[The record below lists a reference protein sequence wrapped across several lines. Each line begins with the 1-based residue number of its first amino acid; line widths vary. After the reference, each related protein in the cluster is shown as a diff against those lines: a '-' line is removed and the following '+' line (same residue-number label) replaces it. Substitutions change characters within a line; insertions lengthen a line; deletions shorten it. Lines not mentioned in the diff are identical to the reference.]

1 MRAHFNRFNL
11 RPGKLA
17 INEGNTVKIS
27 DTTNQIT
34 KVKRTFFHDSPLM
47 AIQYMFLLPL
57 IIIIIIIICYYYY
70 YYILLLL
77 FLIIIISSYY
87 YYYYYYY
94 GCYLLFVFVS
104 VFIGLYSVNRGQRGN
119 STHFRMEH
127 SALNGSKSEWKME
140 VKFRPKGGNVAKW
153 QNISVHYPGATTEID
168 HNFITLTIPWPE
180 EEHEFAVFGTPEKDD
195 KKRMQLGIFG
205 ESLAKGKNASF
216 HAVLLDDTLMAFE
229 VRGIKMEFFL
239 LLIQLICNFC

>member
-1 MRAHFNRFNL
+1 
-11 RPGKLA
+11 
-17 INEGNTVKIS
+17 
-27 DTTNQIT
+27 
-34 KVKRTFFHDSPLM
+34 
-47 AIQYMFLLPL
+47 MFLLL
-57 IIIIIIIICYYYY
+57 LLLLIIIICYYYY
-70 YYILLLL
+70 YLLLLLL
-77 FLIIIISSYY
+77 FVIIIIISCYYYYYYYLLLLLLFVIIIIIISSSYY
-87 YYYYYYY
+87 YYYSY
-94 GCYLLFVFVS
+94 CLLFVFVS

-140 VKFRPKGGNVAKW
+140 VKFRPKGDNVAKW

-216 HAVLLDDTLMAFE
+216 HAVLFDDTLMAFE
-229 VRGIKMEFFL
+229 VRGIKMEFFFVFDSTYL
-239 LLIQLICNFC
+239 QFLLIQIEKHSNITL

>member
-1 MRAHFNRFNL
+1 
-11 RPGKLA
+11 
-17 INEGNTVKIS
+17 
-27 DTTNQIT
+27 
-34 KVKRTFFHDSPLM
+34 
-47 AIQYMFLLPL
+47 MFLLL
-57 IIIIIIIICYYYY
+57 IIIIIICYYYY
-70 YYILLLL
+70 YFFLLLLLFLLIITIISYYYYFLLLLLL
-77 FLIIIISSYY
+77 FLIIIIIISSSSSSSYY

-94 GCYLLFVFVS
+94 YSCCLLFVFVS
-104 VFIGLYSVNRGQRGN
+104 VFIGFYSVNRGQRGN

-140 VKFRPKGGNVAKW
+140 VKFRPKGDNVAKW

-168 HNFITLTIPWPE
+168 HNFITLTIPWPG

-216 HAVLLDDTLMAFE
+216 HAVLFDDTLMAFE
-229 VRGIKMEFFL
+229 VRGIKMEFVL
-239 LLIQLICNFC
+239 LLI

>member
-1 MRAHFNRFNL
+1 
-11 RPGKLA
+11 
-17 INEGNTVKIS
+17 
-27 DTTNQIT
+27 
-34 KVKRTFFHDSPLM
+34 
-47 AIQYMFLLPL
+47 MFLLLLLL
-57 IIIIIIIICYYYY
+57 IIIIIIIYYYY
-70 YYILLLL
+70 YLLLLLL
-77 FLIIIISSYY
+77 FIIIINYYYYLLLLLLFIIIIIYY

-94 GCYLLFVFVS
+94 YYCLLFVFVS
-104 VFIGLYSVNRGQRGN
+104 VFIGLYSGNRGQRGN

-140 VKFRPKGGNVAKW
+140 VKFRPKGDNVAKW

-216 HAVLLDDTLMAFE
+216 HAVLFDDTLMAFE
-229 VRGIKMEFFL
+229 VRVIKMEFFFVVDSTYL
-239 LLIQLICNFC
+239 QFLLIQIEKHSNITL

>member
-1 MRAHFNRFNL
+1 
-11 RPGKLA
+11 
-17 INEGNTVKIS
+17 
-27 DTTNQIT
+27 
-34 KVKRTFFHDSPLM
+34 
-47 AIQYMFLLPL
+47 MFLLL
-57 IIIIIIIICYYYY
+57 LLLLLLIIIIIICYYYY
-70 YYILLLL
+70 LFIIIIIYYYYYLLLLL
-77 FLIIIISSYY
+77 FIIIIIYY
-87 YYYYYYY
+87 YYYYYYSY
-94 GCYLLFVFVS
+94 CLLFVFVS
-104 VFIGLYSVNRGQRGN
+104 VFIGLYSGNRGQRGN

-140 VKFRPKGGNVAKW
+140 VKFRPKGNNVAKW

-216 HAVLLDDTLMAFE
+216 HAVLFDDTLMAFE
-229 VRGIKMEFFL
+229 VRGIKMEFFFVVDSTYL
-239 LLIQLICNFC
+239 QFLLIQIEKHSNITL

>member
-1 MRAHFNRFNL
+1 
-11 RPGKLA
+11 
-17 INEGNTVKIS
+17 
-27 DTTNQIT
+27 
-34 KVKRTFFHDSPLM
+34 
-47 AIQYMFLLPL
+47 MFLI

-70 YYILLLL
+70 YYLLLL
-77 FLIIIISSYY
+77 FIIIIYY
-87 YYYYYYY
+87 YYYYYSY
-94 GCYLLFVFVS
+94 CLLFVFVS
-104 VFIGLYSVNRGQRGN
+104 VFIGLYSGNRGQRGN

-140 VKFRPKGGNVAKW
+140 VKFRPKGDNVAKW

-216 HAVLLDDTLMAFE
+216 HAVLFDDTLMAFE
-229 VRGIKMEFFL
+229 VRSIKMEFFL